1 MRQWKV
7 LFDAVKIAIFELQAL
22 VRNAVQFRLQI
33 SSGSQYPRCKF
44 FFVLFH
50 IHAAQVMGL
59 CAKFIASYMEY
70 SKSSSISEFTITDG
84 KQGH

>member
-1 MRQWKV
+1 
-7 LFDAVKIAIFELQAL
+7 
-22 VRNAVQFRLQI
+22 
-33 SSGSQYPRCKF
+33 
-44 FFVLFH
+44 
-50 IHAAQVMGL
+50 MGL